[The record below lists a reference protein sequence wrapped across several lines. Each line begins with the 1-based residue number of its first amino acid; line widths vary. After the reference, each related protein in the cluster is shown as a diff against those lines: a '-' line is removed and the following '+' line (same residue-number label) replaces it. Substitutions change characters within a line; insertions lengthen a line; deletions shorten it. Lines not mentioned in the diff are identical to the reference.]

1 MAFAGSLSHRLSAV
15 ALAVAVLLPGLHARA
30 QSSPREVSDWQDR
43 LWAGSLVGLSLGL
56 ATWMWVAGARAPDVG
71 EDAESPMPGLGEV
84 LGDPVAITVGV
95 VAAGVGFLSAY
106 ASTIDTD
113 TRDVLIGLG
122 AGSMVLLAGVVL
134 SGVWYQTEPTVRD
147 HEPTAGFLKLGGAM
161 TASLESVML
170 LVVGIIAAVDVADS
184 EDDSGERAS
193 GLSLPLITVS
203 F

>member
-1 MAFAGSLSHRLSAV
+1 MPLPGSLPHRLSAV
-15 ALAVAVLLPGLHARA
+15 ALAVAVLLPGFQARA
-30 QSSPREVSDWQDR
+30 QSGPREVSGWQDR

-56 ATWMWVAGARAPDVG
+56 ATWMWVAGARAPDEN
-71 EDAESPMPGLGEV
+71 EDAEVSMPGLGEV
-84 LGDPVAITVGV
+84 LADPVAITVGV
-95 VAAGVGFLSAY
+95 VATGVGFLAAY

-113 TRDVLIGLG
+113 TRDVLTGLG

-134 SGVWYQTEPTVRD
+134 AGVWYQTEPSVRD
-147 HEPTAGFLKLGGAM
+147 PEPAAGFLKLGGAM

-184 EDDSGERAS
+184 DADTGERAS